1 MFFTIFVNGTLGIAA
16 FIAVLFSIGD
26 IQAALDSPTGY
37 PFIEIFFSATHSR
50 AGATAMASVLIV
62 LIICATFGY
71 VASASRQ
78 LWAFARD
85 RGVPFSKQISHVR
98 SLILSNFSCNLLS
111 RKRE

>member
-1 MFFTIFVNGTLGIAA
+1 MFFTIFLNGILGIAA
-16 FIAVLFSIGD
+16 FIAILFSVGD

-50 AGATAMASVLIV
+50 SGTTAMAVVLIV

-85 RGVPFSKQISHVR
+85 RGVPFSKQVSHVR
-98 SLILSNFSCNLLS
+98 SFILTQAS
-111 RKRE
+111 EEGE